1 MQGNPFSNIIVLHI
15 LISSYMSRQATR
27 IHITEKQRAT
37 LENVYRNGSTH
48 SFRMRCLMVSGKAD
62 GLSNAAA
69 AELAGQ
75 KNILSNV
82 GKKYMI
88 NFSRP
93 AA

>member
-1 MQGNPFSNIIVLHI
+1 MQGNPFSNVIFLHI

-27 IHITEKQRAT
+27 IHITEEQRAA

-62 GLSNAAA
+62 GLSNAAGER
-69 AELAGQ
+69 AEQ